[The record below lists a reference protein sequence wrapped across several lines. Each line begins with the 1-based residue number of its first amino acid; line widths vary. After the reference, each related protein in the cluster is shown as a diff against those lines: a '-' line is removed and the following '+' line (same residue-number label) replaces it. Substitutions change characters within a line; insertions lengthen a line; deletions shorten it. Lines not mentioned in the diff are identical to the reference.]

1 MTDSPVARPRTP
13 ATIVERSRDQPAG
26 DRTDLLGPID
36 DDRLTAFLQRPSAHP
51 YRRHG
56 RSQPLPLHR
65 RCPPHS

>member
-1 MTDSPVARPRTP
+1 MTDAPVARPRTP

-36 DDRLTAFLQRPSAHP
+36 DDRLTAFLRRPSAHP

-56 RSQPLPLHR
+56 
-65 RCPPHS
+65 